1 MTKDYKPP
9 KDAAEVF
16 SNYKAL
22 YEGERDL
29 KPSMRE
35 MAQRELKA
43 GATVGQLAR
52 LTGLTPEV
60 FRRMARELGV
70 EHKRP
75 PTVGKLSPAP
85 PVPAAPARTEDPAR
99 APAAKSRRRPQ
110 PEARDGRP
118 LTDEEA
124 KTLAATALERA
135 DEMQGQK
142 LRQITANAAPGYE
155 DYAAV
160 SSALDMGLL
169 THDEVYGE
177 PEERPLSSEEKTG

>member
-1 MTKDYKPP
+1 MPKDYKPP

-16 SNYKAL
+16 ATYKAH
-22 YEGERDL
+22 YEGERSA

-70 EHKRP
+70 EHKRA

-85 PVPAAPARTEDPAR
+85 APVVDSGRTEEPPR
-99 APAAKSRRRPQ
+99 APATRQQRGPQ
-110 PEARDGRP
+110 GEPRDGRP
-118 LTDEEA
+118 LADEEA
-124 KTLAATALERA
+124 KTLAAKALERA
-135 DEMQGQK
+135 SEMQGQK
-142 LRQITANAAPGYE
+142 LRQITANAAKGYE
-155 DYAAV
+155 DFAVV
-160 SSALDMGLL
+160 SSALDIGLL
-169 THDEVYGE
+169 THDEVYG
-177 PEERPLSSEEKTG
+177 PASSKES